1 MELRLV
7 TEKREQERKE
17 YMHMQ
22 EQLGEL
28 NIKNRQLSSNLESL
42 KIETNVLF
50 LWILEK
56 QKAEKYFFWQRRSA
70 IFHSDTREYCIIF
83 PAKK

>member
-42 KIETNVLF
+42 KIETIRIVGEKNNLERLF
-50 LWILEK
+50 E
-56 QKAEKYFFWQRRSA
+56 
-70 IFHSDTREYCIIF
+70 
-83 PAKK
+83 